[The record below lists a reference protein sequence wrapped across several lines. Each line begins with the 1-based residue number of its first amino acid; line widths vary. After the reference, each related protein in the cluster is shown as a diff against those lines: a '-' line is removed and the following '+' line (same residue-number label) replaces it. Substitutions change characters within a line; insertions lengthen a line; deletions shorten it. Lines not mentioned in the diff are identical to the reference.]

1 MATLIFDI
9 ETVGEEWGDLDDVTK
24 ETLTRWIDRTARNEE
39 EHEAGLKDIREGLG
53 FSPLTGE
60 IVAIGLYDLERKL
73 GVVYYQT
80 DSAYK
85 DKDGMIYHTVEDS
98 SKEYQVGE
106 FILKPRSEKEMLEAF
121 WEGAREYNVFVT
133 FNGRGFDV
141 PFMNLRS
148 AIHNIRPTRDLMDGR
163 YLYQQKLAHHIDL
176 QDQMTFYGAMH
187 RRPSL
192 HLFCRAFG
200 IESPKAEGVAGDD
213 VAELFQAKKFRD
225 IAEYNVRDVV
235 ATTAAPQPTSR

>member
-9 ETVGEEWGDLDDVTK
+9 ESIGESWDGLD
-24 ETLTRWIDRTARNEE
+24 ETTQHILTRWIDRTAKSEE
-39 EHEAGLKDIREGLG
+39 EHEAQLKDLKEGLG

-60 IVAIGLYDLERKL
+60 IVAIGLYDLERQK

-80 DSAYK
+80 D
-85 DKDGMIYHTVEDS
+85 VE
-98 SKEYQVGE
+98 EGGYEVGE
-106 FILKPRSEKEMLEAF
+106 YILKPRSEKDMLQDF
-121 WEGAREYNVFVT
+121 WDGAKNFNSFVT

-141 PFMNLRS
+141 PFLNLRS
-148 AIHNIRPTRDLMDGR
+148 AIQGIRPSKDLMDGR
-163 YLYQQKLAHHIDL
+163 YLYQQKYAKHIDL
-176 QDQMTFYGAMH
+176 QDQLTFYGAMF
-187 RRPSL
+187 RKPSL

-213 VAELFQAKKFRD
+213 VAELFKAKKFRD

-235 ATTAAPQPTSR
+235 ATTLLYQKWLEYLAPKSF